1 MSDGTGE
8 VSFTHAGGP
17 GDKHVEM
24 VFDEAAVGEFADA
37 CFIEATP
44 RVEVEVFKG
53 SLEFQ
58 FSPTQTIGELSIGP
72 QGVLAIDEEGETVVE
87 AQCVDVAVVELL
99 LEGLCHAG

>member
-24 VFDEAAVGEFADA
+24 VFDEAGIGEFADA
-37 CFIEATP
+37 CFIQAASCL
-44 RVEVEVFKG
+44 EVEIFEG

-58 FSPTQTIGELSIGP
+58 FSPTQTVGELSIGT
-72 QGVLAIDEEGETVVE
+72 QRVLALDEEGETVVE
-87 AQCVDVAVVELL
+87 AERVLTGVQ
-99 LEGLCHAG
+99 